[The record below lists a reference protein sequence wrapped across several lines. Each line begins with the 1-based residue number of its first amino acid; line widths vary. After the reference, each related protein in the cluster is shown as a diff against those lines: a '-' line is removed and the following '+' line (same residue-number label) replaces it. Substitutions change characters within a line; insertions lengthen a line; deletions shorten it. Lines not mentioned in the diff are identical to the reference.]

1 MNENNLPGDVIG
13 VGSSIAPEGVEKKI
27 AILDSV
33 NAKHINADGVLDHD
47 AAWQEL
53 MQQEMP
59 DITEFFRHSVTLRM
73 DSEYTAYTELINGKS
88 PDANPPDTLTAIWNS
103 KSVDIPVTFW
113 SLTDGSGLGFWL
125 DTDGNRAWRVLR
137 SKSWS
142 GYATDTQ
149 QLSLALGE
157 QITDDQIEAVKVP
170 VDIHLAGEHESG
182 ITLFSKVTLNGI
194 TARNN
199 LLDVMPA
206 QEPEKPSSLVNGNI
220 TRYRPDFIS
229 ATAWLEVLKEIQSG
243 GSADLQKHRDINSGL
258 YKRNGVTVKILDG
271 AVSEFITGNDYVTRA
286 KHDADSMVTLI
297 GQHFLMYLR
306 AVHMESPLQ
315 SDRAVSIPINFLAEH
330 IDPNYESLT
339 RAKKSELHIRTYN
352 ILRALSDRHV
362 SVAKGY
368 VERSGGRTAE
378 YREILQPWFSYTGV
392 EVDAYKTPMAIYLR
406 PADYI
411 VSCLAGTQL
420 KYYITDGLKVFSQI
434 RSRGQ
439 AAGNWAIQITS
450 YLQETTRRN
459 ASKIAGSKSVTAT
472 RWQFIT
478 EYPGDPDPITMRAGG
493 KNRSR
498 IREYYCDA
506 LRILVESG
514 VLLPDGDAGTIDGQL
529 NANLEYESITGIR
542 NKIDEW
548 LKQTVTL
555 YVTDNLD
562 PQSVLSAISE
572 RSERRSVSRKVNKP
586 RKRTP

>member
-1 MNENNLPGDVIG
+1 MTV
-13 VGSSIAPEGVEKKI
+13 
-27 AILDSV
+27 AILDGTV
-33 NAKHINADGVLDHD
+33 
-47 AAWQEL
+47 
-53 MQQEMP
+53 
-59 DITEFFRHSVTLRM
+59 
-73 DSEYTAYTELINGKS
+73 
-88 PDANPPDTLTAIWNS
+88 
-103 KSVDIPVTFW
+103 
-113 SLTDGSGLGFWL
+113 SGF
-125 DTDGNRAWRVLR
+125 
-137 SKSWS
+137 
-142 GYATDTQ
+142 
-149 QLSLALGE
+149 
-157 QITDDQIEAVKVP
+157 
-170 VDIHLAGEHESG
+170 
-182 ITLFSKVTLNGI
+182 
-194 TARNN
+194 
-199 LLDVMPA
+199 M
-206 QEPEKPSSLVNGNI
+206 
-220 TRYRPDFIS
+220 
-229 ATAWLEVLKEIQSG
+229 
-243 GSADLQKHRDINSGL
+243 
-258 YKRNGVTVKILDG
+258 
-271 AVSEFITGNDYVTRA
+271 TGNDYVTRS
-286 KHDADSMVTLI
+286 KRDADSMVTLI
-297 GQHFLMYLR
+297 GQHFVMYLR

-315 SDRAVSIPINFLAEH
+315 SDRAVSIPIDFLAEH

-339 RAKKSELHIRTYN
+339 RAKKRDLHIRTYN

-378 YREILQPWFSYTGV
+378 YREILQPWFSYAGV
-392 EVDAYKTPMAIYLR
+392 EVDAFKTPMAIYFR
-406 PADYI
+406 PADYV
-411 VSCLAGTQL
+411 VSYLAGTQL

-572 RSERRSVSRKVNKP
+572 RSERRSVSRKVKKP

>member
-1 MNENNLPGDVIG
+1 
-13 VGSSIAPEGVEKKI
+13 
-27 AILDSV
+27 
-33 NAKHINADGVLDHD
+33 
-47 AAWQEL
+47 
-53 MQQEMP
+53 
-59 DITEFFRHSVTLRM
+59 
-73 DSEYTAYTELINGKS
+73 
-88 PDANPPDTLTAIWNS
+88 
-103 KSVDIPVTFW
+103 VTFW
-113 SLTDGSGLGFWL
+113 SLADGSGLGFWL
-125 DTDGNRAWRVLR
+125 DTDGNRTWHVLR

-142 GYATDTQ
+142 GYAIDTQ
-149 QLSLALGE
+149 QLSLELGE
-157 QITDDQIEAVKVP
+157 QITDDQIEAAKVP

-182 ITLFSKVTLNGI
+182 ITLFSKVTLDGI

-199 LLDVMPA
+199 LLDVMPP

-229 ATAWLEVLKEIQSG
+229 DTAYLELLKSIQSG
-243 GSADLQKHRDINSGL
+243 GSADQQKHRDISSGL
-258 YKRNGVTVKILDG
+258 YRRNNVTVAILDET
-271 AVSEFITGNDYVTRA
+271 VSGFVTGNDYITRS
-286 KHDADSMVTLI
+286 KRDADSMVTLI
-297 GQHFLMYLR
+297 GQHFVMYLR
-306 AVHMESPLQ
+306 ALHMESPLQ
-315 SDRAVSIPINFLAEH
+315 SDRAVSIPIDFLAEH

-339 RAKKSELHIRTYN
+339 RAKKSELHVRTYN

-368 VERSGGRTAE
+368 RERSGGRAAE
-378 YREILQPWFSYTGV
+378 YREILQPWFSYAGV
-392 EVDAYKTPMAIYLR
+392 EVDAFKTPMAIYFR
-406 PADYI
+406 PADYV
-411 VSCLAGTQL
+411 VSYLAGTQL

-450 YLQETTRRN
+450 FLQETTRRN
-459 ASKIAGSKSVTAT
+459 ASKLAGSKSVTTT

-562 PQSVLSAISE
+562 PQSVLSVIGE
-572 RSERRSVSRKVNKP
+572 RSERRSVSRKVSKP

>member
-13 VGSSIAPEGVEKKI
+13 VGSSIAPEGMEKRI
-27 AILDSV
+27 QILDSV

-47 AAWQEL
+47 GAWKELLTQEL
-53 MQQEMP
+53 P
-59 DITEFFRHSVTLRM
+59 DITEFFRHTVTLRM
-73 DSEYTAYTELINGKS
+73 DSEYTAFTDLKNGKS
-88 PDANPPDTLTAIWNS
+88 PDVNPPDILTATCNS

-113 SLTDGSGLGFWL
+113 SLADGSGLGFWL
-125 DTDGNRAWRVLR
+125 DTDGTRSWHVLR

-142 GYATDTQ
+142 GYVVDTQ
-149 QLSLALGE
+149 QLSLELGE
-157 QITDDQIEAVKVP
+157 RFTDDQITAAKVP
-170 VDIHLAGEHESG
+170 MDIHLAGEHESG
-182 ITLFSKVTLNGI
+182 FTLFSKVTLDGI

-199 LLDVMPA
+199 MLDVIPA
-206 QEPEKPSSLVNGNI
+206 QELEKPSSLVNGNI
-220 TRYRPDFIS
+220 TRYRNDFIS
-229 ATAWLEVLKEIQSG
+229 DTALLEVFKSIQSG
-243 GSADLQKHRDINSGL
+243 GSADMQKHRDIDSGL
-258 YKRNGVTVKILDG
+258 YRRNDVTVAILDG
-271 AVSEFITGNDYVTRA
+271 TVSGFITGNDYVTRS
-286 KHDADSMVTLI
+286 KRDADSMVTLI
-297 GQHFLMYLR
+297 GQHFVMYLR

-315 SDRAVSIPINFLAEH
+315 SDRAVSIPIDFLAEH

-339 RAKKSELHIRTYN
+339 RAKKSDLHIRTYN
-352 ILRALSDRHV
+352 ILRALSDRHI

-368 VERSGGRTAE
+368 RERSGGRTAE
-378 YREILQPWFSYTGV
+378 YREILQPWFSYAGV
-392 EVDAYKTPMAIYLR
+392 EVDAYKTPMAIYFR
-406 PADYI
+406 PADYV
-411 VSCLAGTQL
+411 VSYLAGTQL

-450 YLQETTRRN
+450 FLQETTRRN

-478 EYPGDPDPITMRAGG
+478 EYPGDPDPITMKAGG

-514 VLLPDGDAGTIDGQL
+514 VLLPDGDAGSMDGHL
-529 NANLEYESITGIR
+529 NANLEYEAITGIR

-562 PQSVLSAISE
+562 PQNVLSAIGE
-572 RSERRSVSRKVNKP
+572 RSERRSVSRKVKKP

>member
-1 MNENNLPGDVIG
+1 MNENNLRGDVIR
-13 VGSSIAPEGVEKKI
+13 VGHSIAPEGMEKLI
-27 AILDSV
+27 
-33 NAKHINADGVLDHD
+33 
-47 AAWQEL
+47 
-53 MQQEMP
+53 QQETQ
-59 DITEFFRHSVTLRM
+59 DITEFYRHRVTLRM
-73 DSEYTAYTELINGKS
+73 DSEYTAFTELINGKS
-88 PDANPPDTLTAIWNS
+88 PDTTPPDTLTATWNDR
-103 KSVDIPVTFW
+103 SVDIPVTFW
-113 SLTDGSGLGFWL
+113 SLPDGSGLGFWL
-125 DTDGNRAWRVLR
+125 DTDGNRAWHVLR

-157 QITDDQIEAVKVP
+157 QITDDQIEDAKVP

-194 TARNN
+194 AARNN
-199 LLDVMPA
+199 LLPVIPA
-206 QEPEKPSSLVNGNI
+206 QEPEKPSSLLNGNV
-220 TRYRPDFIS
+220 TGYRPDFIS
-229 ATAWLEVLKEIQSG
+229 DTALLEVFKSIQSG
-243 GSADLQKHRDINSGL
+243 GSADLQKHRDIDSGL
-258 YKRNGVTVKILDG
+258 YRRNDVTVAILDG
-271 AVSEFITGNDYVTRA
+271 TVSGFITGNDYVTRS
-286 KHDADSMVTLI
+286 KRDADSMVTLI

-306 AVHMESPLQ
+306 AVHMETPLQ
-315 SDRAVSIPINFLAEH
+315 SDRTVSIPIDFLAEH

-339 RAKKSELHIRTYN
+339 RAKKSDLHIRTYN
-352 ILRALSDRHV
+352 ILRALSDRHI

-368 VERSGGRTAE
+368 RERSVGRTAD
-378 YREILQPWFSYTGV
+378 YREILQPWFSYAGV
-392 EVDAYKTPMAIYLR
+392 EVDAYKTPMAIYFR
-406 PADYI
+406 PADYV
-411 VSCLAGTQL
+411 VSYLAGTQL
-420 KYYITDGLKVFSQI
+420 KFYITDGLKVFSQI

-450 YLQETTRRN
+450 FLQEMTRRN
-459 ASKIAGSKSVTAT
+459 ASKLAGSKSVTAT

-514 VLLPDGDAGTIDGQL
+514 VLLPDGDAGSIDGHL
-529 NANLEYESITGIR
+529 NANLEYEAITGMR

-562 PQSVLSAISE
+562 PQNVLTAIGE
-572 RSERRSVSRKVNKP
+572 RSERRSVSRKAKKP

>member
-1 MNENNLPGDVIG
+1 LF
-13 VGSSIAPEGVEKKI
+13 
-27 AILDSV
+27 
-33 NAKHINADGVLDHD
+33 
-47 AAWQEL
+47 
-53 MQQEMP
+53 QQETL
-59 DITEFFRHSVTLRM
+59 DITEFFRHTVTLRM
-73 DSEYTAYTELINGKS
+73 DSEYDTYSELINGKS
-88 PDANPPDTLTAIWNS
+88 PDISPPDTLTATLHDR
-103 KSVDIPVTFW
+103 SVDIPVTFW
-113 SLTDGSGLGFWL
+113 SLSDGSGLGFWL
-125 DTDGNRAWRVLR
+125 DTHGNRAWYVLR
-137 SKSWS
+137 SKSLS
-142 GYATDTQ
+142 GYAIDTK
-149 QLSLALGE
+149 QLSLELGE
-157 QITDDQIEAVKVP
+157 QITDDQIEAAKVP
-170 VDIHLAGEHESG
+170 IDLHLAGEHESG

-229 ATAWLEVLKEIQSG
+229 DTALLELFKSIQSG
-243 GSADLQKHRDINSGL
+243 GSADQQKHRDINTGI
-258 YKRNGVTVKILDG
+258 YRRNDVTVAILDET
-271 AVSEFITGNDYVTRA
+271 VSGFMTGSDYVTRS
-286 KHDADSMVTLI
+286 KRDADSMVTLI
-297 GQHFLMYLR
+297 GQYFVMYLR

-315 SDRAVSIPINFLAEH
+315 SDRAVSIPIDFLAEH

-339 RAKKSELHIRTYN
+339 RAKKRDLHIRTYN

-368 VERSGGRTAE
+368 RERSGGRTAE
-378 YREILQPWFSYTGV
+378 YREILQPWFSYAGV
-392 EVDAYKTPMAIYLR
+392 EVDAFKTPMAIYFR
-406 PADYI
+406 PADYV
-411 VSCLAGTQL
+411 VSYLAGTQL

-450 YLQETTRRN
+450 FLQETTRRN

-472 RWQFIT
+472 RWQIIT
-478 EYPGDPDPITMRAGG
+478 EYPGDPDPITMMAGG

-514 VLLPDGDAGTIDGQL
+514 VLLPDGDAGTLDGHL

-562 PQSVLSAISE
+562 PQSVLSAIGE
-572 RSERRSVSRKVNKP
+572 RSERRSVSNKVKKP